1 MKDIEE
7 VEKVQSR
14 ATKQVK
20 SLRGLS
26 HEQRLKS
33 WIYQHWNID
42 VIVETWLKIIKFYTE
57 FTAQMSRLS
66 QMLIKADEY
75 SHQQKHAV

>member
-42 VIVETWLKIIKFYTE
+42 VIVETWLKFIKFYTE
-57 FTAQMSRLS
+57 FTTQISR
-66 QMLIKADEY
+66 KTFY
-75 SHQQKHAV
+75 SWYKTIEQEVIHWN